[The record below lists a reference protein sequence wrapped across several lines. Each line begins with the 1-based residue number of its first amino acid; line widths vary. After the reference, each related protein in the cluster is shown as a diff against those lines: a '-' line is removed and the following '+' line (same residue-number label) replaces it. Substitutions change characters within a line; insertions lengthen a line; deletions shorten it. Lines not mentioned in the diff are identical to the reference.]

1 MALQTPPGTAHA
13 SEPPVEA
20 ESTEVSV
27 DLYWLPLG
35 AGGHFV
41 RLNGRIY
48 EALKAHREQRRPLD
62 LYHTAL
68 EVHVPEG
75 RFIIENAWPI
85 PDSDGAS
92 RGVVVEGPV
101 GNGRF
106 RRLRALR
113 YEVRRWRDGVI
124 ADADAAVASPQ
135 RLSEDPR
142 LARELLEVVDS
153 VPALVWG
160 RDELGAGEM
169 WNSNSVI
176 AWVLARSGLRPDAI
190 HPPAGGRA
198 PGWEAGVVLAS
209 RQRPNRAALSLMGTN
224 SASIVARARRRVR
237 RPGYALNHGGDREG
251 PRWNRG

>member
-1 MALQTPPGTAHA
+1 MRRGTRPKNRRVPRRRRWAMALRTPPRRAHA

-20 ESTEVSV
+20 ESTEASI

-48 EALKAHREQRRPLD
+48 EALKAYGERRRSLD

-85 PDSDGAS
+85 PDLDGAS

-101 GNGRF
+101 GSRWF
-106 RRLRALR
+106 RRLRVLR
-113 YEVRRWRDGVI
+113 YEIRRWRDGVI
-124 ADADAAVASPQ
+124 ADAEAAVASPQ

-142 LARELLEVVDS
+142 LARELLEVVGS
-153 VPALVWG
+153 VPVLVWG

-176 AWVLARSGLRPDAI
+176 AWVLARSGVRTDAI
-190 HPPAGGRA
+190 DPPAGGRA
-198 PGWEAGVVLAS
+198 PGWAAGLVLAS
-209 RQRPNRAALSLMGTN
+209 REMDQRYAAVYRG
-224 SASIVARARRRVR
+224 SI
-237 RPGYALNHGGDREG
+237 
-251 PRWNRG
+251 PRS

>member
-1 MALQTPPGTAHA
+1 MRARVRRWTMALRKPQGSGNAPQPTVKPESAEA
-13 SEPPVEA
+13 SI
-20 ESTEVSV
+20 

-48 EALKAHREQRRPLD
+48 EALKAHRERRSPLD

-92 RGVVVEGPV
+92 RGVVVDGPV
-101 GNGRF
+101 GSRRF
-106 RRLRALR
+106 RGLRALR
-113 YEVRRWRDGVI
+113 YEIRRWRDGVI

-135 RLSEDPR
+135 CLSEDPG
-142 LARELLEVVDS
+142 LARQLLEVVAS
-153 VPALVWG
+153 VPPLVWG
-160 RDELGAGEM
+160 RDELGAGDM

-176 AWVLARSGLRPDAI
+176 AWVLARIGLRPEVI
-190 HPPAGGRA
+190 NPPAGGRA
-198 PGWEAGVVLAS
+198 PGWKAGLVLAS
-209 RQRPNRAALSLMGTN
+209 REMDQRYAAVYRGSISSETNGTT
-224 SASIVARARRRVR
+224 R
-237 RPGYALNHGGDREG
+237 
-251 PRWNRG
+251 

>member
-1 MALQTPPGTAHA
+1 MALQTPPGTAQA
-13 SEPPVEA
+13 SEPAVEA
-20 ESTEVSV
+20 ESTEASI

-48 EALKAHREQRRPLD
+48 EAFKAHRERRRPLD

-85 PDSDGAS
+85 PDPDGAS

-101 GNGRF
+101 GCRGFGRF
-106 RRLRALR
+106 RALR
-113 YEVRRWRDGVI
+113 YEIRRWRDGVI

-142 LARELLEVVDS
+142 LARELLEVVGS

-160 RDELGAGEM
+160 RDELEAGDM
-169 WNSNSVI
+169 WNSNSVV
-176 AWVLARSGLRPDAI
+176 AWLLARSGLRPHAI
-190 HPPAGGRA
+190 HPPSGGRA
-198 PGWEAGVVLAS
+198 PGWRAGVVLAS
-209 RQRPNRAALSLMGTN
+209 RQRPNRTALSLMST
-224 SASIVARARRRVR
+224 
-237 RPGYALNHGGDREG
+237 E
-251 PRWNRG
+251 

>member
-1 MALQTPPGTAHA
+1 MHA
-13 SEPPVEA
+13 SEPPAKTESSEA
-20 ESTEVSV
+20 SI

-48 EALKAHREQRRPLD
+48 EALEARRERRRPLD

-85 PDSDGAS
+85 PDLDGAS

-101 GNGRF
+101 GSRRF
-106 RRLRALR
+106 RRLRVLR
-113 YEVRRWRDGVI
+113 YEIRRWRDGVI

-135 RLSEDPR
+135 RLSEDPGV
-142 LARELLEVVDS
+142 ARELLEVVGS

-176 AWVLARSGLRPDAI
+176 AWVLARTGLRTDAI
-190 HPPAGGRA
+190 HPPVGGRA
-198 PGWEAGVVLAS
+198 PGWDAGLLLAS
-209 RQRPNRAALSLMGTN
+209 RHPPNAHL
-224 SASIVARARRRVR
+224 
-237 RPGYALNHGGDREG
+237 E
-251 PRWNRG
+251 

>member
-1 MALQTPPGTAHA
+1 MRVQRRFLERLV
-13 SEPPVEA
+13 SEAGPRDDP
-20 ESTEVSV
+20 SDMSI

-35 AGGHFV
+35 AGGSFV

-48 EALKAHREQRRPLD
+48 EAVKARRERRGSLD

-68 EVHVPEG
+68 EVRVPEG

-85 PDSDGAS
+85 PNADGAS

-101 GNGRF
+101 GSRRFKRF
-106 RRLRALR
+106 RPLR
-113 YEVRRWRDGVI
+113 YEIRRWRDGVI

-135 RLSEDPR
+135 RLSDEVGQ
-142 LARELLEVVDS
+142 AREVLKVVDS
-153 VPALVWG
+153 VPVLVWG

-176 AWVLARSGLRPDAI
+176 AWVLARSGLSANTI

-198 PGWEAGVVLAS
+198 PGWAAGLVLAN
-209 RQRPNRAALSLMGTN
+209 RQAQGDD
-224 SASIVARARRRVR
+224 RV
-237 RPGYALNHGGDREG
+237 P
-251 PRWNRG
+251 PVKSP